1 MGRRGP
7 SVRSKKAENPSLEP
21 GLGLEWEAVVE
32 SLLPAVPPMTRLF
45 LDSADPA
52 HWQSRA
58 GSPPL
63 NGITTNPSL
72 IRQSGQSVSLDTY
85 LKLVEAAASAPVD
98 ELMLQVP
105 WPDPEAFDPWLKQL
119 RSKAE
124 DSGIR
129 LTLKVPCH
137 SAWLPVIRRL
147 KDEGVAVLLTGLSNP
162 VQLLWAEALRVD
174 AVAPYV
180 GRIAETGR
188 NPWPLLRACATLQQR
203 GLKLLAASIRDLDT
217 LARLIALGCDAV
229 TLRPEFLDLHVED
242 DLTRSALAQ
251 FDRDVIESLR
261 APPSQPR

>member
-1 MGRRGP
+1 
-7 SVRSKKAENPSLEP
+7 
-21 GLGLEWEAVVE
+21 
-32 SLLPAVPPMTRLF
+32 MTRLF

-52 HWQSRA
+52 LWRLQP
-58 GSPPL
+58 GSPPIR
-63 NGITTNPSL
+63 GITTNPSL
-72 IRQSGQSVSLDTY
+72 IRQAGQSVSLSTY
-85 LKLVEAAASAPVD
+85 LKLVEAAAGTPVD

-105 WPDPEAFDPWLKQL
+105 WPDPEAFDPWLAPL

-124 DSGIR
+124 ETGIR

-137 SAWLPVIRRL
+137 PAWTPVIRRL
-147 KDEGVAVLLTGLSNP
+147 KDQGVAVLLTGLSNP
-162 VQLLWAEALRVD
+162 VQLLWAQALGVE

-217 LARLIALGCDAV
+217 LARLIALGSDAV
-229 TLRPEFLDLHVED
+229 TLKPDFLRLHVED

-251 FDRDVIESLR
+251 FDRDVIESLES
-261 APPSQPR
+261 PPSQSF